1 MAAEPNNDKQQS
13 LTEQVTEYIQ
23 LQLAATK
30 LNVIEHVSLML
41 SRGFGIMLSAIGLAF
56 ALMFVLGAATIWLG
70 NAIDSLPAAML
81 IAGTV
86 FALLAW
92 AAYSRREKL
101 IANDLV
107 KALAR
112 IFFAPRR
119 QSGTGRSTSNR
130 LSHQAS
136 TLDLEGSA
144 RCTLPLRRQRVHTF
158 RRLA

>member
-1 MAAEPNNDKQQS
+1 MAAEPNNDKQHS

-70 NAIDSLPAAML
+70 DAIDSLPAAML

-119 QSGTGRSTSNR
+119 QSDENR
-130 LSHQAS
+130 HE
-136 TLDLEGSA
+136 TI
-144 RCTLPLRRQRVHTF
+144 
-158 RRLA
+158 